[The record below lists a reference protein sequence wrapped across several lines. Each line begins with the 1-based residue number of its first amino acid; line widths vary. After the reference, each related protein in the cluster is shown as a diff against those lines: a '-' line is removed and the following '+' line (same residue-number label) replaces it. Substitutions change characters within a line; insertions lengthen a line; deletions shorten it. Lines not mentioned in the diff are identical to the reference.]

1 MTTLEAAELWCEEQ
15 KYPVLVRPSFVLSG
29 AAMNTVYSKTG
40 LANYLNQAAEVSEN
54 LVGQY
59 FPGYPAEAHYLFEY
73 LHH

>member
-54 LVGQY
+54 LVG
-59 FPGYPAEAHYLFEY
+59 
-73 LHH
+73 